1 MMSIK
6 NFFRSNQPLTHKPDE
21 NVEMV
26 RFFICANG
34 EITLRSVAKTDELE
48 WQNQLLMVENLNMRK
63 IFTKILPRIL
73 NGTPNSIDNIYS
85 FFLD

>member
-1 MMSIK
+1 IK

-34 EITLRSVAKTDELE
+34 EITSRSVAKTDELE
-48 WQNQLLMVENLNMRK
+48 
-63 IFTKILPRIL
+63 
-73 NGTPNSIDNIYS
+73 
-85 FFLD
+85 